1 MSMKAISRL
10 SPAIRP
16 GGLML
21 WFAVLAGIVAWL
33 VHLVALASLAQWT
46 CNDDGKRWVLDAL
59 TLATAAVT
67 VFAMWLC
74 LGILRG
80 AQDDEAAGTPG
91 GRTRWLAVFGLM
103 MGAINLALILLE
115 GSFAWF
121 ISPCA

>member
-1 MSMKAISRL
+1 MSTKALSRL

-16 GGLML
+16 RGRVL
-21 WFAVLAGIVAWL
+21 WFAVLAGIAAWM
-33 VHLVALASLAQWT
+33 VHLIALASLAQWT

-59 TLATAAVT
+59 TVATAAVT
-67 VFAMWLC
+67 VFAIWLC

-80 AQDDEAAGTPG
+80 AQDDEAGGTPAA
-91 GRTRWLAVFGLM
+91 RNHWLAVFGLM